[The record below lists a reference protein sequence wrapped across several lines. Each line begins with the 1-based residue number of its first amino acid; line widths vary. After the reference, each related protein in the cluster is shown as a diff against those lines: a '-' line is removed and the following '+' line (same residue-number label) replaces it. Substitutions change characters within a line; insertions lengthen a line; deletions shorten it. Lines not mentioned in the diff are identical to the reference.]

1 MKKDMKPF
9 TIQAQ
14 NLGKRFGDREVLS
27 RCSVDFESGKIHALL
42 GPNGVGKTTLLRIL
56 NLLDEPGEGTVSF
69 NGLQES
75 SASGASFRKEI
86 TMVFQQ
92 PALFKTT
99 VYKNVAY
106 GLKVR
111 KVPKD
116 RIEQQVGEVLEL
128 VGMSRFAGQKTK
140 TLSAG
145 EAQRV
150 ALARALAVRPRV
162 LYLDEPTANL
172 DPYNATQVEE
182 IIREVKDRYQTTIL
196 LATHNLF
203 QAKRLSD
210 RIVFLYNGRVVE
222 ASDTQT
228 FFENPKEDLSRRFV
242 KGELV

>member
-1 MKKDMKPF
+1 MNMKPF
-9 TIQAQ
+9 TIQAK
-14 NLGKRFGDREVLS
+14 NLGKRYDDREVLS
-27 RCSVDFESGKIHALL
+27 RCSIDFESGKIHALL

-56 NLLDEPGEGTVSF
+56 NLLEEPSEGTISY
-69 NGLQES
+69 NGLKES
-75 SASGASFRKEI
+75 AVTGHVFRKEI
-86 TMVFQQ
+86 TMVFQR

-111 KVPKD
+111 KAPKD
-116 RIEQQVGEVLEL
+116 RIEQQVREILEL
-128 VGMSRFAGQKTK
+128 VGMSGYASQKTR

-150 ALARALAVRPRV
+150 ALARALAVHPRV

-172 DPYNATQVEE
+172 DPYNAGQVER

-203 QAKRLSD
+203 QAQRLSD

-222 ASDTQT
+222 SSNTQT
-228 FFENPKEDLSRRFV
+228 FFENPKEELSRKFI
-242 KGELV
+242 KGELI